1 MVLSTSSFEL
11 WSAISA
17 FCFPLSTFPLIPLL
31 HDLRSQAS
39 LLKRFFGKALL
50 LLLLFI
56 CLDRLLGGILR
67 AGLDRYYGL
76 DQPAVV
82 LCVGH
87 SHTVLGIDK
96 VYLER
101 ELGVPVAK
109 FAVEGAN
116 TADRLMMIR
125 YYFSRQP
132 NSVRAVVYD
141 VDAHTFTGAGLSS
154 SSYQLLF
161 PFIDDPEMRAYIKR
175 NCASRNEYILRRLL
189 CVTRYDELTLS
200 LSIRGYLRKWTS
212 YKFGKVD
219 VAALGQ
225 QIQEGRFR
233 RIEFDRDNIN
243 QFENTLSFVRDNH
256 CTLFEAYIP
265 TMDVFNRAEPDKFQ
279 RSMEMLS
286 KYAATNSRVVFLNY
300 NEVFQ
305 SRHELFRDPIH
316 LNRDGQREVSAK
328 LAEDL
333 KRCLGQEAIV
343 GLDTNHG

>member
-1 MVLSTSSFEL
+1 MT
-11 WSAISA
+11 
-17 FCFPLSTFPLIPLL
+17 CPLL
-31 HDLRSQAS
+31 SDLRDQRSGCLRLIGKLT
-39 LLKRFFGKALL
+39 LLAV
-50 LLLLFI
+50 LFLA
-56 CLDRLLGGILR
+56 LDRGAGHVLR
-67 AGLDRYYGL
+67 VGLDRYYGL

-125 YYFSRQP
+125 YYFTRQP
-132 NSVRAVVYD
+132 KSVRAVVYD

-161 PFIDDPEMRAYIKR
+161 PFIDDPEMRAYIKG
-175 NCASRNEYILRRLL
+175 NCASRREYILRRLL
-189 CVTRYDELTLS
+189 CTPRYDELMLS

-219 VAALGQ
+219 VAALGR
-225 QIQEGRFR
+225 QICEGRFR
-233 RIEFDRDNIN
+233 RIGFDRDNID
-243 QFENTLSFVRDNH
+243 QFENTLSFVRSNH
-256 CTLFEAYIP
+256 CTLFETYIP
-265 TMDVFNRAEPDKFQ
+265 TIDVFNRAEPDKFQ

-286 KYAATNSRVVFLNY
+286 NYAGTNSSIVFLNY
-300 NEVFQ
+300 NAVFQ
-305 SRHELFRDPIH
+305 DRHDLFRDPIH
-316 LNRDGQREVSAK
+316 LNRDGQREVSAR
-328 LAEDL
+328 LAGDL
-333 KRCLGQEAIV
+333 KRYLGQIAVIGSEASH
-343 GLDTNHG
+343 DRFK